1 MEAFCKNSQT
11 ERIQSLLHLLGR
23 QFVETYLG
31 SLALYNQVNPLDQMK
46 VKNNNTGSCIF
57 KKWFFVFREKD
68 EKDSLNQRI
77 SLFQISFFCTQFFA
91 F

>member
-1 MEAFCKNSQT
+1 M
-11 ERIQSLLHLLGR
+11 LHLLGR

-46 VKNNNTGSCIF
+46 VMNNNIGSCIF
-57 KKWFFVFREKD
+57 KKWSLSIVFREKD

-77 SLFQISFFCTQFFA
+77 
-91 F
+91 